1 MGSEGVT
8 AGFQKSSNWLAN
20 EASAAVLAGDDR
32 CGRDV
37 AGRPARRASI
47 VVLAILAILAIL
59 DRLPADPALVLV
71 RTSLRLVRPTL
82 GYLAGC
88 CRYDSALKITFSN

>member
-8 AGFQKSSNWLAN
+8 AGFQESSNWLAN

-47 VVLAILAILAIL
+47 VVLAILAIL

>member
-1 MGSEGVT
+1 MGSEGIT
-8 AGFQKSSNWLAN
+8 AGFQESSNWLAN

-47 VVLAILAILAIL
+47 VVLAILAIL
-59 DRLPADPALVLV
+59 DRLPADSALVLV